1 MKLIISQDSALVL
14 GEKAFVKFFCSF
26 LKKRGMLVAKD
37 EILTGPGVIR
47 LVSQYMS
54 PEHVAFV
61 QKALDYATEAHK
73 EQFRKSGEPYIIH
86 PIQVAGI
93 LAELHMDPHTVATGF
108 LHDVVED
115 TPITLADLTRDFG
128 SDVAML
134 VDGVTKLGK
143 IKYKSHEEQLAENHR
158 KMLIAMAQD
167 LRVIMVKLADRL
179 HNMRTLKHLRE
190 DKQRRIAKETLEI
203 YAPLAHRLG
212 ISRIK
217 WELEDTALRYLNP
230 QQYYRIVHLM
240 QSKRDEREAYVAETV
255 EEIRLST
262 EELDIY
268 AEIYGRPKHIY
279 SIYRKMVDQKKK
291 FEEIYDLLAIR
302 VIVDTIKD
310 CYAVLGTIHTKWK
323 PMPGRFKDYIAMP
336 KANMYQSLHTTV
348 IGPKGNP
355 VEIQIRTHEMHE
367 IAEFGVAAHWA
378 YKEGKTDKV
387 KPDKMTN
394 QISWFR
400 EILELQDESYD
411 ASEFMEGVK
420 GDIFSDKVYV
430 FTPKGDV
437 TELPQGSGPLD
448 FAYSIHTD
456 VGNKT
461 TGAKVNG
468 KMVQLDYKLKNGDIV
483 EILTSPNSFG
493 PSRDWLKF
501 VATSK
506 AKNKIKRF
514 FKAQDR
520 EENVQKGHDA
530 VYKTLQEME
539 FLPKDY
545 MNKNKMA
552 DLLERFNYQSED
564 DLYAAVGYGEVSPTT
579 VANRL
584 TEEERRQQKEEKEK
598 QKVQDLMN
606 QPPTKKEERM
616 KVRHDGGIVIEGA
629 DNLLI
634 RISRCCNPVPG
645 DDIVGYITKGRGIS
659 IHRRDCPNVQTEN
672 AQKRLIEVEWEDTS
686 NHSKEYDADLE
697 IYGYDRSGLLNDV
710 LQTVNAMTKRLQSVE
725 AKSNKDKMATIRIT
739 VGIQNLT
746 HLKQIVDKIKQIPEV
761 YSVRRTK
768 G

>member
-1 MKLIISQDSALVL
+1 
-14 GEKAFVKFFCSF
+14 
-26 LKKRGMLVAKD
+26 MLVAKD

-54 PEHVAFV
+54 AEHVAFV

-240 QSKRDEREAYVAETV
+240 QTKRDEREAYVAETV
-255 EEIRLST
+255 EEIRVAT

-493 PSRDWLKF
+493 PSRDWAKL

-552 DLLERFNYQSED
+552 ELLERFNYQSED

-584 TEEERRQQKEEKEK
+584 TEEERRLQKEEKEK

-606 QPPTKKEERM
+606 QLPTKKEERM

-686 NHSKEYDADLE
+686 NNSKEYDADLE